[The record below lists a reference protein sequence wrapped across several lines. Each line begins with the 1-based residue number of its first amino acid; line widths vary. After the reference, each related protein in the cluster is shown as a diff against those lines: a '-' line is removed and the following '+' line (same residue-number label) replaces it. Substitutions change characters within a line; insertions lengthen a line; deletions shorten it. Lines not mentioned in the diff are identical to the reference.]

1 MMKNLLMKNS
11 IHLIGKMNLWK
22 YTYIIIYQKKM
33 DGFFLV
39 QNVNSMDIQH
49 VKKVVANVIF
59 HGI

>member
-1 MMKNLLMKNS
+1 MMKNILMKNL

-39 QNVNSMDIQH
+39 QNANFVDIQL
-49 VKKVVANVIF
+49 VKEVIANLIF
-59 HGI
+59 